1 MLESLIMTSCSFYS
15 RDEEIAEN
23 AHLKYLTGFLTV
35 AIVILLSSI
44 AWLILYF
51 NGTYEAVENENE
63 DKKELRPTVPVSS
76 GFVLNVILIKL
87 LIFKNGYSHVGDS
100 L

>member
-1 MLESLIMTSCSFYS
+1 MLESLIMTSFSFYS
-15 RDEEIAEN
+15 LDEGIAEN
-23 AHLKYLTGFLTV
+23 AHFKYLTGFLTV

-76 GFVLNVILIKL
+76 GFVLHVISIYFLIYKKR
-87 LIFKNGYSHVGDS
+87 I
-100 L
+100 